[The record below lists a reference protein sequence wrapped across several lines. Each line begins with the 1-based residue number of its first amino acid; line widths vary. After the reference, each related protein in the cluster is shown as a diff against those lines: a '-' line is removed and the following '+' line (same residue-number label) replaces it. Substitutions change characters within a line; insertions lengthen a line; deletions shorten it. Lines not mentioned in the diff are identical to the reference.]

1 MRNIE
6 ILFLGTSGGV
16 PTPERALPSILI
28 KDWNGYKT
36 LFDVGE
42 GTQYRMLK
50 LGVSLT
56 SINLIAIT
64 HSHGDHINGLPG
76 LLQTLYMSKRT
87 KPLTIVCD
95 RWSSEFIKEV
105 LEVERI
111 PFTFPIKVVEIR
123 GEGFLELYSIGG
135 DSLTLYWRPSCH
147 TIEGYMFK
155 LVWKLRP
162 RLRVDRMKELGIVPT
177 PETIKKLLLVEGR
190 IVIGKRVIDLT
201 QVSERSREVSISYTG
216 DTAPCKEL
224 IPFIKGSRVLIHDST
239 FDSALAEKAHER
251 GHSTALDAALVARD
265 SGVHLLI
272 LTHISARYR
281 GSDVLK
287 LIKEAKKIHKNVI
300 LAWDGMKVTL
310 TA

>member
-1 MRNIE
+1 MRGVE

-16 PTPERALPSILI
+16 PTPERALPSIVI
-28 KDWNGYKT
+28 KDWNGYRV

-42 GTQYRMLK
+42 GAQYKMLK
-50 LGVSLT
+50 MGISLA

-111 PFTFPIKVVEIR
+111 PFTFPIKIIEIR
-123 GEGFLELYSIGG
+123 KKGSLKLYSIGG
-135 DSLTLYWRPSCH
+135 DTLTLYWRPSCH
-147 TIEGYMFK
+147 TIEGYIFK

-162 RLRVDRMKELGIVPT
+162 RLYIDK
-177 PETIKKLLLVEGR
+177 IKKLGIIPSPEIIRKLLQEGR
-190 IVIGKRVIDLT
+190 IVVGNRIVELP
-201 QVSERSREVSISYTG
+201 QVSEKAREVSISYTG

-239 FDSALAEKAHER
+239 FDSTLAEKAHER
-251 GHSTALDAALVARD
+251 GHSTALDAAMIARD
-265 SGVHLLI
+265 SNAYLLI

-281 GSDVLK
+281 GSDALK
-287 LIKEAKKIHKNVI
+287 LIEEAKRIHRNTI
-300 LAWDGMKVTL
+300 MAWDGMKITL